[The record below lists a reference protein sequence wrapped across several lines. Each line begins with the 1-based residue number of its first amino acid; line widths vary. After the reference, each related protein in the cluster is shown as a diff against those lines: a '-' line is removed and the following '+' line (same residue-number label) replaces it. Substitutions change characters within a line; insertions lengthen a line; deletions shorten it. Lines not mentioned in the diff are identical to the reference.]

1 MYQSVANRVAVD
13 IHALQLPI
21 SDEEV
26 LDILIK
32 KGFRCIDV
40 DIIQE
45 AQKCIGYAQYVL
57 RAKMSQ
63 APNIVDC
70 SSFVKYL
77 FGKKGMWLPRISIQQ
92 RECGEVIDIQNIS
105 QGDLIFSTG
114 KYNWFDTDPADNVG
128 HVCIVASRETV
139 IHASCLKGGV
149 EEVSLLKYIQPNRF
163 RGARRLGPN
172 STKLLTL
179 EIPPSIE
186 VETSDDL
193 RWIILSEAAKKERVV
208 ERIFSCSL

>member
-26 LDILIK
+26 LGILIK

-92 RECGEVIDIQNIS
+92 RECG
-105 QGDLIFSTG
+105 
-114 KYNWFDTDPADNVG
+114 
-128 HVCIVASRETV
+128 
-139 IHASCLKGGV
+139 
-149 EEVSLLKYIQPNRF
+149 
-163 RGARRLGPN
+163 
-172 STKLLTL
+172 
-179 EIPPSIE
+179 
-186 VETSDDL
+186 
-193 RWIILSEAAKKERVV
+193 
-208 ERIFSCSL
+208 